1 MPLPEKAG
9 GNTIVCV
16 SKQQKV
22 AFCDSSL
29 PFWKAICPFLWASDL
44 KYKWNTAWKS
54 VIYVV
59 YSVNEVAWLKFVHI
73 HVNDK
78 KWNLSGDSTFFS
90 KVKNNKLRYI
100 GTCTQKKLFSLKLKS
115 GNMLT
120 KCTCTVL

>member
-73 HVNDK
+73 HENDK
-78 KWNLSGDSTFFS
+78 KWNLSGDSSFFS
-90 KVKNNKLRYI
+90 KVKKQQTTIYWYMYPEKI
-100 GTCTQKKLFSLKLKS
+100 IFFET
-115 GNMLT
+115 
-120 KCTCTVL
+120 

>member
-1 MPLPEKAG
+1 M

-59 YSVNEVAWLKFVHI
+59 YSVYEVACQNLYSQSQTYKWSKNKILHFFLI
-73 HVNDK
+73 IMIIK
-78 KWNLSGDSTFFS
+78 K
-90 KVKNNKLRYI
+90 
-100 GTCTQKKLFSLKLKS
+100 
-115 GNMLT
+115 
-120 KCTCTVL
+120 

>member
-1 MPLPEKAG
+1 M

-59 YSVNEVAWLKFVHI
+59 YSVYEVACQNLYSQSQTYKWSKNKILHYFLIIMIIKKITTMHNGILVH
-73 HVNDK
+73 VP
-78 KWNLSGDSTFFS
+78 
-90 KVKNNKLRYI
+90 
-100 GTCTQKKLFSLKLKS
+100 
-115 GNMLT
+115 
-120 KCTCTVL
+120 